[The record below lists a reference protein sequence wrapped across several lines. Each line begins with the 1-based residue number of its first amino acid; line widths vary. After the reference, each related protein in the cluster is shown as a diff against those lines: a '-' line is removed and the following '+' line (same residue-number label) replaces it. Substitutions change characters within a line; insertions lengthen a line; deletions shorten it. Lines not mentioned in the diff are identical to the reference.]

1 MNTLKSYEKPSIT
14 TLDSAAILDQ
24 IGPAQAASSGTQ
36 SPNPYEEVTRSGG
49 GNSSRTHFGR

>member
-1 MNTLKSYEKPSIT
+1 MNTLKVYEKPSIT

-36 SPNPYEEVTRSGG
+36 SPDPYNEVTRTAG
-49 GNSSRTHFGR
+49 GNGSRTHFGQ